1 MPLIKNQILKGDYD
15 EVRSVEVIPSGMTLT
30 IKAVLKNP
38 NYALETMQDIVF
50 TTPLAEQRVR
60 IYLVN
65 ALDPIEVVYDNA
77 EPTEELVMDICSFT
91 LKPTDLSFDT
101 VDITALE
108 VV

>member
-1 MPLIKNQILKGDYD
+1 MLTKIQQFKALTD
-15 EVRSVEVIPSGMTLT
+15 EVNTLEVIPSGMTLT
-30 IKAVLKNP
+30 IKATLKNP
-38 NYALETMQDIVF
+38 NYALETVQDILF
-50 TTPLAEQRVR
+50 TTPLAEQQIR